1 MPLPDKQRAVPLCFD
16 LLCYGWRDRWE
27 GLLFV
32 CPGDAV
38 PERRPP
44 AEERR
49 ASGRTHGIARVEVG
63 EEKTARPSGPTVEV
77 WSLGTVHSEGTSA
90 RWWMVRDVVEPNV
103 AVPAAC
109 TGVL

>member
-63 EEKTARPSGPTVEV
+63 EEKTADCQAQWPNRRGVESGDG
-77 WSLGTVHSEGTSA
+77 SQ
-90 RWWMVRDVVEPNV
+90 
-103 AVPAAC
+103 
-109 TGVL
+109 